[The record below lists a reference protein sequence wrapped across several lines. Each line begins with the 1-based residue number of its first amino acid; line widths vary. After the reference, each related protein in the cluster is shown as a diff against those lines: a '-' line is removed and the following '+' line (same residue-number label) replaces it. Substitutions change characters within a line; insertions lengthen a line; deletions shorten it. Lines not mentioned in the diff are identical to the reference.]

1 MVRTGIVKS
10 KKGDMLRVCFET
22 PEHCAGCRGCSRGF
36 LPKHELLTVFG
47 QAEVGDTVEVEV
59 REAQAFK
66 ATLLAYALPLCT
78 LLLGLLAGSALGLSD
93 GLTLLTALAGLAIG
107 YLAAKLTEKSLR
119 RSPKWRPAVIAAHRS
134 NTERNE
140 Q

>member
-1 MVRTGIVKS
+1 MVRTGIVKL

-47 QAEVGDTVEVEV
+47 QAEVGES
-59 REAQAFK
+59 QAFK

-93 GLTLLTALAGLAIG
+93 ALTLLTALAGLAIG
-107 YLAAKLTEKSLR
+107 YLAAKLAEKSLR
-119 RSPKWRPAVIAAHRS
+119 RSPKWRPTVIAAHRS

-140 Q
+140 